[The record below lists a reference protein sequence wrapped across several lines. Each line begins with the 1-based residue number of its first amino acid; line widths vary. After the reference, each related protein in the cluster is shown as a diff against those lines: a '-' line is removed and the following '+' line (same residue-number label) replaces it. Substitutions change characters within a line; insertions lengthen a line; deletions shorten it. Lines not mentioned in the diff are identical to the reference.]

1 MVIFQVARL
10 LRRLHYTSTLVFN
23 ESIIRLTKGNTM
35 KNFNYRQAAFTAAVT
50 AATFVPAPSIAHADD
65 YGTSTTSSAA
75 GAGLAFGILALL
87 IATAAVSLA
96 LFVLWVV
103 MLVDALQR
111 KNWQD
116 DNQKNL
122 WIILLVVSF
131 FVSLWGIVAI
141 VYYFAVRKQLG
152 DASPAAL
159 HTPVEATVVSSP
171 AKSTKSTNKP
181 TKK

>member
-1 MVIFQVARL
+1 
-10 LRRLHYTSTLVFN
+10 
-23 ESIIRLTKGNTM
+23 M
-35 KNFNYRQAAFTAAVT
+35 KNFNYRQAAFTAAAT
-50 AATFVPAPSIAHADD
+50 AATFVPSATVAHADD
-65 YGTSTTSSAA
+65 YSPYTSSSGA
-75 GAGLAFGILALL
+75 GAGLAFGLLAIL
-87 IATAAVSLA
+87 IATAAISLA

-141 VYYFAVRKQLG
+141 VYYFVVCKQLG
-152 DASPAAL
+152 NSTVSTQSKANEVSASTQP
-159 HTPVEATVVSSP
+159 
-171 AKSTKSTNKP
+171 TKSKSKP
-181 TKK
+181 TKQ

>member
-1 MVIFQVARL
+1 
-10 LRRLHYTSTLVFN
+10 
-23 ESIIRLTKGNTM
+23 M
-35 KNFNYRQAAFTAAVT
+35 KNFNYRQAAVAAAVT
-50 AATFVPAPSIAHADD
+50 AATFVPATSIAHADD
-65 YGTSTTSSAA
+65 YGYSTTSSAA
-75 GAGLAFGILALL
+75 GAGLAFGLLALL

-152 DASPAAL
+152 SAPTTSPSSSPEVSKATPSTEPAAK
-159 HTPVEATVVSSP
+159 TSSKS
-171 AKSTKSTNKP
+171 AKK
-181 TKK
+181 

>member
-1 MVIFQVARL
+1 
-10 LRRLHYTSTLVFN
+10 
-23 ESIIRLTKGNTM
+23 M
-35 KNFNYRQAAFTAAVT
+35 KNFNYRQAALTAAVT
-50 AATFVPAPSIAHADD
+50 AATFVPAASTAHADD
-65 YGTSTTSSAA
+65 YGTSTTSNAA

-131 FVSLWGIVAI
+131 FVSMWGIVAI
-141 VYYFAVRKQLG
+141 VYYFVVRKQLG
-152 DASPAAL
+152 DASSAAL
-159 HTPVEATVVSSP
+159 PNSVEASVVSAP
-171 AKSTKSTNKP
+171 AKP
-181 TKK
+181 TKPKSKTTKSRFWFTTGHGAWLGYNKGA

>member
-1 MVIFQVARL
+1 
-10 LRRLHYTSTLVFN
+10 
-23 ESIIRLTKGNTM
+23 M
-35 KNFNYRQAAFTAAVT
+35 KNFNYRQAAVT
-50 AATFVPAPSIAHADD
+50 AGMTVASFLPSTTTAHADD
-65 YGTSTTSSAA
+65 YGSSVSTNAA
-75 GAGLAFGILALL
+75 GAGLAFGLLAFF
-87 IATAAVSLA
+87 IAAAAVSLA

-152 DASPAAL
+152 SAPATSPSSPPEVSKASPS
-159 HTPVEATVVSSP
+159 TESATKS
-171 AKSTKSTNKP
+171 STKSA
-181 TKK
+181 KK